1 MDDETPESELAR
13 LLREQSK
20 MREDEVFIGQS
31 PAERAEYEVK
41 ADRIHEL
48 ESDLVEPVNRGLRN
62 LALYAK
68 YRRRAFSV

>member
-1 MDDETPESELAR
+1 
-13 LLREQSK
+13 

-48 ESDLVEPVNRGLRN
+48 ECDLVEPVNRGLRN

-68 YRRRAFSV
+68 YRQRAFSV